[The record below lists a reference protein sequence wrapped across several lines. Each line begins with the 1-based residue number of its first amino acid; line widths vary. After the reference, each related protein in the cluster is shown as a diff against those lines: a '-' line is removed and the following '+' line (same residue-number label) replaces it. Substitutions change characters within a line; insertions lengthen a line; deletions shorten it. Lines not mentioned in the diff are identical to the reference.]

1 MDGKEPYI
9 RQQEEGENLYSRLQ
23 KKTLEEVQRL
33 SGKVWTDFNVHDPG
47 VTLADIANYALTETS
62 YKLGFDL
69 ADYLTGEGENFN
81 PKRFGLFP
89 PDEVY
94 TTAPVTTE
102 DYRRLFFSHIPELEN
117 VWVECDPATGGYT
130 VKIDL
135 PPFNIDAISETVVEM
150 VQ

>member
-81 PKRFGLFP
+81 PKRFGLLP
-89 PDEVY
+89 AKSIPRLPSRQKI
-94 TTAPVTTE
+94 TAGCSSP
-102 DYRRLFFSHIPELEN
+102 
-117 VWVECDPATGGYT
+117 
-130 VKIDL
+130 
-135 PPFNIDAISETVVEM
+135 ISPNWRM
-150 VQ
+150 YG